1 MEKREPIEI
10 KMDVMEFLFNY
21 RTQKVSRIMHACGL
35 RHDLCKDYLTE
46 LTGLQFIRKNEN
58 DEYEIMDKGIE
69 FLRRTTELYKSC
81 FPIEYK
87 KLRDSRIFISKYQLP
102 EDEKLESK
110 NGGTV

>member
-21 RTQKVSRIMHACGL
+21 RAQKVSRIMHACGL
-35 RHDLCKDYLTE
+35 RYDLCKEYLTE

-58 DEYEIMDKGIE
+58 DEYAIMDKGIE

-81 FPIEYK
+81 FPEDYDR
-87 KLRDSRIFISKYQLP
+87 LREGRIFVSKYQLP
-102 EDEKLESK
+102 EDGEMKSK
-110 NGGTV
+110 NGGTM